1 MLFFESLEYFLSR
14 NFKNSEAYELLNGK
28 LDNYPYDYLRYVRFK
43 RDSYSEFNQG
53 AQINYK
59 VDPEYPRNITVY
71 LDVFDGMKYR
81 KITFEIRNGGNE
93 VNLITRTPREDTNVF
108 HVKCFN
114 SSDTFNVNVLN
125 KVVKFYNTPKEQT
138 TKFSFAQFDK
148 EGNLITY
155 RDGNSVSDDK
165 KYKGK
170 RFA

>member
-1 MLFFESLEYFLSR
+1 MLYFESLDYFLSR

-28 LDNYPYDYLRYVRFK
+28 LDNYPYDYLKYVKFK
-43 RDSYSEFNQG
+43 RYDYSEFNQG

-59 VDPEYPRNITVY
+59 VDPEHPRNITVY
-71 LDVFDGMKYR
+71 LDVFDGMKFR
-81 KITFEIRNGGNE
+81 KVTFEIKNGGNE
-93 VNLITRTPREDTNVF
+93 VNLITKTPREDTNVF
-108 HVKCFN
+108 HLRYYN
-114 SSDTFNVNVLN
+114 SSDTINVLN

-138 TKFSFAQFDK
+138 VKFNFAQFDK

-155 RDGNSVSDDK
+155 RDSNSVIDDK